1 MVEKQKMMLSMTWN
15 KQLDSFATMAVQAMA
30 GNAKA
35 MALLG
40 MFYDEE
46 SADERC
52 CDMRDVIKSISI
64 TRSAGCLILEAKLGQ
79 RGTFVDACR
88 EINENVV
95 ESEEEHLAFN
105 VENKTGLLAN
115 AEYWYCRAMK
125 VGHGGSADMLA
136 KLKTR
141 NKKRRLHRVLWWIVI
156 GFVMVPVVI
165 PLIFIIVA
173 GLLCLF
179 V

>member
-1 MVEKQKMMLSMTWN
+1 MVEKQKMMLSMAWN

-64 TRSAGCLILEAKLGQ
+64 TRSAGCLIVEAKLGQ
-79 RGTFVDACR
+79 CGTFVDACR
-88 EINENVV
+88 KINENVV

-136 KLKTR
+136 KLMTR
-141 NKKRRLHRVLWWIVI
+141 NKRMRMYRVLRWLAI
-156 GFVMVPVVI
+156 GFVMATMGI
-165 PLIFIIVA
+165 PLLLIIV
-173 GLLCLF
+173 GGVLCF
-179 V
+179 FS